1 MLLGNPD
8 RPFGS
13 INIIITII
21 KNMANPNKKPKH
33 NEEYLIYTRKSTD
46 DTENQKNSIDY
57 QKKQC
62 LNFAENQQPN
72 IANFD
77 LKHFCTNGIIEEKHS
92 AFKTSDINITTK
104 GMVEYKIERPK
115 FQVLVQRL
123 LANEF
128 KGVICLCWDRISRN
142 DQDDVVIKNLMN
154 KGIDIKFVQA
164 NYEKSSSGALHRD
177 IDGMF
182 AGHYS
187 RVISEKVK
195 LTFEKLKSEGK
206 CTYTAPIGYLD
217 QGSDNKPLDPERAP
231 KVKRIFEL
239 YATGE
244 WSLSQLAKWADKHGL
259 TTKPSRKR
267 RTREEILSG
276 ISLENIPKAPRPLN
290 NKTVENILRNPFYI
304 GKLRTNKKDYSE
316 YIDGQYNQPLV
327 DVSLFNK
334 VQEVLKSKNVSI
346 KYIDKDFYTYRGLIR
361 CNCGRGFSPYTKKEI
376 NYYRVRCI
384 DSCNN
389 PDKNLNED
397 NINQAVEKLLSKIHF
412 TKDELKEINKRA
424 KTGLDNINTN
434 RSKELDDLNIQR
446 KRVYDDLNYLTKN
459 KITLLR
465 NKAMAIEQINQE
477 EIRLKNELTGID
489 KKTTAHQEGASE
501 MLKYIVTFSELV
513 KMANLYYK
521 HALDTEK
528 REIATQVFTELI
540 FENKKLVNYVAKDGF
555 KALLERHPKENTLAN
570 TASVLSGSAS
580 RIRTDDLLV
589 TSNP

>member
-1 MLLGNPD
+1 MGNPD
-8 RPFGS
+8 RPFGLF
-13 INIIITII
+13 NIKI
-21 KNMANPNKKPKH
+21 KKYGQLIKKPKH

-46 DTENQKNSIDY
+46 DAENQKNSIDY

-62 LNFAENQQPN
+62 LNFAKNDQLN
-72 IANFD
+72 IANYD
-77 LKHFCTNGIIEEKHS
+77 LKHFCTNGVIEEKHS
-92 AFKTSDINITTK
+92 AFKTSDMNITAK
-104 GMVEYKIERPK
+104 GMVEYKIERPR
-115 FQVLVQRL
+115 FQVLVQKL

-154 KGIDIKFVQA
+154 KEIDIKFVQA

-195 LTFEKLKSEGK
+195 MTFEKLKSEGK
-206 CTYTAPIGYLD
+206 CTYTSPIGYLD
-217 QGSDNKPLDPERAP
+217 KGSANKPLDPERAP
-231 KVKRIFEL
+231 KVKRLFEL

-244 WSLSQLAKWADKHGL
+244 WSLSQLAKWANQHDL

-276 ISLENIPKAPRPLN
+276 VNLENIEKAPRPFN
-290 NKTVENILRNPFYI
+290 KKTVENILRNPFYI
-304 GKLRTNKKDYSE
+304 GKLRIDKKDYTK
-316 YIDGQYNQPLV
+316 YIDGKYNQPLI
-327 DVSLFNK
+327 DVGLFNK

-346 KYIDKDFYTYRGLIR
+346 QYIDKDFFTYRGLIR
-361 CNCGRGFSPYTKKEI
+361 CSCGRGFSPYTQKNI

-384 DSCNN
+384 DGCNN
-389 PDKNLNED
+389 PDKNLSESD
-397 NINQAVEKLLSKIHF
+397 IHQAIEKILEKIYF
-412 TKDELKEINKRA
+412 TKDELREIEIRA
-424 KTGLDNINTN
+424 KTGLDNINTS

-446 KRVYDDLNYLTKN
+446 KRAYDDLNYLTKN

-465 NKAMAIEQINQE
+465 SKAMQIEQINQE
-477 EIRLKNELTGID
+477 ERRLKNELTDID
-489 KKTTAHQEGASE
+489 KKTIVHQEGASE
-501 MLKYIVTFSELV
+501 MLKYVVTFSELV

-528 REIATQVFTELI
+528 REIATQVFTELV
-540 FENKKLVNYVAKDGF
+540 FEDKKLVNYVAKDGF
-555 KALLERHPKENTLAN
+555 KALLERHPKENTLLK
-570 TASVLSGSAS
+570 TSSVLSGS
-580 RIRTDDLLV
+580 R
-589 TSNP
+589 N